1 MTYSIS
7 PHTFSTFFFPLV
19 YLSVSAALTAVILI
33 IVQNV
38 VTCDFQHSCTQLL
51 QPD

>member
-1 MTYSIS
+1 MTYNIS
-7 PHTFSTFFFPLV
+7 PHTLFTFFPLV

-38 VTCDFQHSCTQLL
+38 VT
-51 QPD
+51 